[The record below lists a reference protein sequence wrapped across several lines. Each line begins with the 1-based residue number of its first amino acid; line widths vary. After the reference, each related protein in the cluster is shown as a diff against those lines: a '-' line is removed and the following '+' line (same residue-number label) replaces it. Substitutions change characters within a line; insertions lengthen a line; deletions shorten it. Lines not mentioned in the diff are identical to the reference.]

1 MNHLEIC
8 GHVKQ
13 VENLT
18 RTEVEEWDR
27 LSVATTSARS
37 PFMSVHFARAVAESG
52 VDARA
57 CVLHQS
63 DEIRAF
69 FPYQYS
75 SKLGR
80 WLKAAQRI
88 GGELSDAFGIVAQ
101 NGFQIETAALLRLAH
116 INYIHFTHLDEA
128 QLGHGLHGEK
138 PRTGLR
144 IQLDQSS
151 NNPLK
156 TAHSVDRKYLKDTE
170 RRQRKLCDEVGPITF
185 QFDVEQ
191 DRDDLLSELVNKKRA
206 QYKTSGVDDAL
217 SSPWKRQTLRHLS
230 NYRFA
235 TCRGILSTMF
245 AGDKW
250 IASHFGLMGNGIF
263 HLWLPVYNPEFSRYS
278 PGRLLLHHILESSG
292 THGLHKIDRAEGD
305 TPTKRETANEEYKLY
320 RGIWR
325 NKTGASQI
333 NHRFNQV
340 KWKLGL

>member
-1 MNHLEIC
+1 MNNLEIY
-8 GHVKQ
+8 GYVKSISG
-13 VENLT
+13 LT
-18 RTEVEEWDR
+18 QAEVEAWDH
-27 LSVATTSARS
+27 LSAVTTSARS

-52 VDARA
+52 MDARV

-63 DEIRAF
+63 NEIRAF

-75 SKLGR
+75 SKLGG
-80 WLKAAQRI
+80 WLKTAERI
-88 GGELSDAFGIVAQ
+88 GGELSDSFGVVAQ
-101 NGFQIETAALLRLAH
+101 NGFQIEPEALLRLAH
-116 INYIHFTHLDEA
+116 INYIHFTHLDES
-128 QLGHGLHGEK
+128 QLGHGLRGEK

-144 IQLDQSS
+144 IQLDQAAD
-151 NNPLK
+151 NPLK
-156 TAHSVDRKYLKDTE
+156 TAHSVNRRYLKDTE

-185 QFDVEQ
+185 LFDVEQ
-191 DRDDLLSELVNKKRA
+191 DRDDLLSELVRKKRE
-206 QYKTSGVDDAL
+206 QYKSSGVDDAL
-217 SSPWKRQTLRHLS
+217 ASQWKRQTLHHLS

-263 HLWLPVYNPEFSRYS
+263 HLWLPVYNPEFSKYA

-292 THGLHKIDRAEGD
+292 THGIHKIDRAEGD

-320 RGIWR
+320 RGVWK

-333 NHRFNQV
+333 SHRFNQV